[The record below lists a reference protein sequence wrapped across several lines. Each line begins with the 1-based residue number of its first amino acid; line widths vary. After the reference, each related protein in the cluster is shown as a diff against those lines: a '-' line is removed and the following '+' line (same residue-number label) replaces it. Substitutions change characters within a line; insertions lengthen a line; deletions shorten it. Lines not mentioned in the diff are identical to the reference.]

1 MIASQIVLNRNGIR
15 EAMDQLDIGLE
26 TSDDPA
32 QTEATNKLL
41 RSYMENEASDDP
53 AKLEKREQILRSLSF
68 YAGNAADRSQS
79 AQDYYAARKE
89 LFERVYRLVEPL
101 LDAPLPDD
109 KGMES
114 IMRYYGF
121 FPEEA
126 ISPPHKP

>member
-1 MIASQIVLNRNGIR
+1 MNKRAAMIASQIVLNRNGIR
-15 EAMDQLDIGLE
+15 EAMDQFSCSYIGNDE
-26 TSDDPA
+26 SDDPA
-32 QTEATNKLL
+32 QIEDYEAVK
-41 RSYMENEASDDP
+41 
-53 AKLEKREQILRSLSF
+53 
-68 YAGNAADRSQS
+68 
-79 AQDYYAARKE
+79 KE
-89 LFERVYRLVEPL
+89 LFGLVYRLIEPL